1 MDVGDAPAWLAVT
14 LTMLDVDGL
23 LTAGCDLRVRDGDP
37 QRGEDARMIGRLKTV
52 VLDAADM
59 HAEAQF
65 WAEVLGIAV
74 VQQDDDWTTLEGPGV
89 RLAVQLAPD
98 HVPPQWPDPA
108 HPQQLHLDVQV
119 DDPDDAERQVLALGA
134 RRLPDPPDAED
145 FRVFADPAGH
155 PFCLVFDV

>member
-1 MDVGDAPAWLAVT
+1 
-14 LTMLDVDGL
+14 
-23 LTAGCDLRVRDGDP
+23 
-37 QRGEDARMIGRLKTV
+37 MIGRLKTV

-59 HAEAQF
+59 AAEARF
-65 WAEVLGIAV
+65 WSAVLDIPVVAEE
-74 VQQDDDWTTLEGPGV
+74 DDWTTLAGRGV

-119 DDPDDAERQVLALGA
+119 DDPDEAELQVLALGA
-134 RRLPDPPDAED
+134 RRLPDPADAEG

-155 PFCLVFDV
+155 PFCLVFDT

>member
-1 MDVGDAPAWLAVT
+1 
-14 LTMLDVDGL
+14 
-23 LTAGCDLRVRDGDP
+23 
-37 QRGEDARMIGRLKTV
+37 MIGRLKTV

-59 HAEAQF
+59 GAEAQF
-65 WAEVLGIAV
+65 WSQVLDIPV
-74 VQQDDDWTTLEGPGV
+74 VHQDDDWTTLEGRGV

-119 DDPDDAERQVLALGA
+119 DDPDEAEQRVLALGA
-134 RRLPDPPDAED
+134 RRLPDPADAGD

-155 PFCLVFDV
+155 PFCLVFDA